1 MLGVRQI
8 LKTVQSCTYILTI
21 ILTMLIYLYV
31 TVIFVTGT
39 NELWGNFLANAKKKK
54 KNLTNKTI
62 K

>member
-54 KNLTNKTI
+54 KKKKI
-62 K
+62 